1 MANLTRWNPVRE
13 MAAMQN
19 ALDRLFENSLR
30 GWQGEDVQGMLALDV
45 DESDDVY
52 TVHTA
57 LPGVKPEN
65 INIQLQNDMLTIEGE
80 IPEQT
85 MENKN
90 ARPVMKERYYGRF
103 SRTIR
108 LPQPVDR
115 DKVEASLENGVLTLR
130 LPKSPEAQPRTI
142 QIKAQGSKKS

>member
-13 MAAMQN
+13 MAAMQS

-30 GWQGEDVQGMLALDV
+30 GWQGDDVRGMLALDM
-45 DESDDVY
+45 DETDDAY
-52 TVHTA
+52 TVRTA

-65 INIQLQNDMLTIEGE
+65 VNVQIQNDMLTIDGE

-85 MENKN
+85 TEQKN
-90 ARPVMKERYYGRF
+90 ARSVMRERYYGRF

-108 LPQPVDR
+108 LPQPVNR
-115 DKVEASLENGVLTLR
+115 DKVEAVLENGILTLT
-130 LPKSPEAQPRTI
+130 LPKTPEAQPHTI
-142 QIKAQGSKKS
+142 QIKSQSGKK